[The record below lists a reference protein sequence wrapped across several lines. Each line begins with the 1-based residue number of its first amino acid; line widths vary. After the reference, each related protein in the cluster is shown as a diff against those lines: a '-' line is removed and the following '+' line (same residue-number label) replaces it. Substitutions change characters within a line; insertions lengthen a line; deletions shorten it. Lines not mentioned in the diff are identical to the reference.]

1 MLLTV
6 SFECLSSRVTADNSK
21 DLKIGVGEDSRVQGS
36 RMRNAVPPP
45 ITEDVDEG
53 ETGRGVLMRVKPWG

>member
-1 MLLTV
+1 MLYIV
-6 SFECLSSRVTADNSK
+6 SFECASLRVTEDISK

-45 ITEDVDEG
+45 ITEDLHEG
-53 ETGRGVLMRVKPWG
+53 GTGRGLLMRVKP